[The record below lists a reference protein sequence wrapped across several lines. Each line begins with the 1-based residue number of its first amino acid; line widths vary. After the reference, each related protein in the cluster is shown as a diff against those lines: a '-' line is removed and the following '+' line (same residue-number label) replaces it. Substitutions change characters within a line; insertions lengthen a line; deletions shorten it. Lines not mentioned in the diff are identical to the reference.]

1 MCTAD
6 KYFQV
11 DLPCSSRIPRLHLLS
26 FLMQSVFIA
35 SILRKPDH

>member
-1 MCTAD
+1 MCTVPETGMRVAAE

-26 FLMQSVFIA
+26 FLMW
-35 SILRKPDH
+35 